1 MEEKH
6 MSQRIKHRSG
16 PKEGVWFDT
25 LNIIFLCMLGLIML
39 IPFYCVIVG
48 SMSPKIAS
56 TDFIG
61 RIIPRNLD
69 FSSYKYAFQKTALL
83 TGLKNTLIITAVGVP
98 FNLLLTIGLA
108 YSLSKKW
115 LWGRGLFMN
124 MIIFTMFFGGGLIPF
139 YLLMTNT
146 LKLRDS
152 LWAVILPYGV
162 NTFNMIIMKNYF
174 QSLPQ
179 ELEESAYLDGANDLT
194 IFAIIILPL
203 SLPLLATFTLFFSV
217 DRWNEWWN
225 SMLFTT
231 KQHNKTMQLILREM
245 VVTLDTLNQKMATE
259 TVAIMPMLSM
269 SVKCAVTILTIVPIM
284 CVYPF
289 LQRYYLKGL
298 LVGAIKS

>member
-1 MEEKH
+1 
-6 MSQRIKHRSG
+6 MSYKTKRVRNKIRG
-16 PKEGVWFDT
+16 TGFDAV
-25 LNIIFLCMLGLIML
+25 NVIFLSLLGLIML
-39 IPFYCVIVG
+39 IPFYCVLVG
-48 SMSPKIAS
+48 SVSPKIAS
-56 TDFIG
+56 TDFVG
-61 RIIPRNLD
+61 RIWPRSLD
-69 FSSYKYAFQKTALL
+69 FSSYVYAFQKTALL
-83 TGLKNTLIITAVGVP
+83 TGLKNTLIVTIVGVP
-98 FNLLLTIGLA
+98 FNLVLTIGLA
-108 YSLSKKW
+108 YALSKKW
-115 LWGRGLFMN
+115 LWGRTFFMN

-174 QSLPQ
+174 QSLPA
-179 ELEESAYLDGANDLT
+179 ELEESAYIDGANDLM
-194 IFAIIILPL
+194 IFAVIILPL

-231 KQHNKTMQLILREM
+231 KQNNKTMQLILREM
-245 VVTLDTLNQKMATE
+245 VVSADTLNQKMATE

-269 SVKCAVTILTIVPIM
+269 SVKCSATVLTIVPIM

-289 LQRYYLKGL
+289 LQKYYMKGL

>member
-1 MEEKH
+1 
-6 MSQRIKHRSG
+6 MSYKTKRVRNKIRG
-16 PKEGVWFDT
+16 TWFDAV
-25 LNIIFLCMLGLIML
+25 NVIFLSLLGLIML
-39 IPFYCVIVG
+39 IPFYCVLVG
-48 SMSPKIAS
+48 SVSPKIAS
-56 TDFIG
+56 TDFVG
-61 RIIPRNLD
+61 RIWPRSLD
-69 FSSYKYAFQKTALL
+69 FSSYVYAFQKTALL
-83 TGLKNTLIITAVGVP
+83 TGLKNTLIVTIVGVP
-98 FNLLLTIGLA
+98 FNLVLTIGLA
-108 YSLSKKW
+108 YALSKKW
-115 LWGRGLFMN
+115 LWGRAFFMN

-174 QSLPQ
+174 QSLPA
-179 ELEESAYLDGANDLT
+179 ELEESAYIDGANDLM
-194 IFAIIILPL
+194 IFAVIILPL

-231 KQHNKTMQLILREM
+231 KQNNKTMQLILREM
-245 VVTLDTLNQKMATE
+245 VVSADTLNQKMATE

-269 SVKCAVTILTIVPIM
+269 SVKCSATVLTIVPIM

-289 LQRYYLKGL
+289 LQKYYMKGL

>member
-1 MEEKH
+1 
-6 MSQRIKHRSG
+6 MSYKTKRVRNKIRG
-16 PKEGVWFDT
+16 TWFDAV
-25 LNIIFLCMLGLIML
+25 NVIFLSLLGLIML
-39 IPFYCVIVG
+39 IPFYCVLVG
-48 SMSPKIAS
+48 SVSPKIAS
-56 TDFIG
+56 TDFVG
-61 RIIPRNLD
+61 RIWPRSLD
-69 FSSYKYAFQKTALL
+69 FSSYVYAFQKTALL
-83 TGLKNTLIITAVGVP
+83 TGLKNTLIVTIVGVP
-98 FNLLLTIGLA
+98 FNLVLTIGLA
-108 YSLSKKW
+108 YALSKKW
-115 LWGRGLFMN
+115 LWGRTFFMN

-174 QSLPQ
+174 QSLPA
-179 ELEESAYLDGANDLT
+179 ELEESAYIDGANDLM
-194 IFAIIILPL
+194 IFAVIILPL

-231 KQHNKTMQLILREM
+231 KQNNKTMQLILREM
-245 VVTLDTLNQKMATE
+245 VVSADTLNQKMATE

-269 SVKCAVTILTIVPIM
+269 SVKCSATVLTIVPIM

-289 LQRYYLKGL
+289 LQKYYMKGL